1 VIGGDATAAGKAVPE
16 VFTSV
21 LQEAA
26 MKAGLAG
33 DKGLLRVNALHSRE
47 VFRATIRSM
56 SNGSA
61 PGGSGISYAELKC
74 MSDDILNLL
83 SDLCNVSVAAGLPPT
98 EWCKE
103 IVYMIL
109 KEAGV
114 DDIEKQ
120 RPLKLQE
127 SLKKVT
133 VWSFGRIGWLGCG
146 SGLEC
151 VTSVSLPFF
160 GDGLLYNRR

>member
-1 VIGGDATAAGKAVPE
+1 VKGLKRNASGCLVLRAESVAGECLLSPFCQDTKHGRELRERVIGGGATAAGKAVPE
-16 VFTSV
+16 VFMSV

-74 MSDDILNLL
+74 MSDDTLNLL
-83 SDLCNVSVAAGLPPT
+83 SGLCNVSVAAGLPPT
-98 EWCKE
+98 EWCKQGNRLHDPE
-103 IVYMIL
+103 
-109 KEAGV
+109 G
-114 DDIEKQ
+114 
-120 RPLKLQE
+120 
-127 SLKKVT
+127 
-133 VWSFGRIGWLGCG
+133 GWRGCH
-146 SGLEC
+146 
-151 VTSVSLPFF
+151 
-160 GDGLLYNRR
+160 